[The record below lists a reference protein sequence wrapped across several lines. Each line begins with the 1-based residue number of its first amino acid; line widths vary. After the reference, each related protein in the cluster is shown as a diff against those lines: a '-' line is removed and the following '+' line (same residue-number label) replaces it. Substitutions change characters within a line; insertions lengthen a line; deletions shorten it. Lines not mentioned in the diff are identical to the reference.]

1 MGWSW
6 GEEVDE
12 EAEEVDDE
20 AEEVDDEAEEVD
32 DVVEEGDDGTRLGAW
47 GGWGAL
53 ALGRELRISK
63 TIKAEGNSSSLITVF
78 SRTNQYC

>member
-20 AEEVDDEAEEVD
+20 AEEVDD
-32 DVVEEGDDGTRLGAW
+32 VVEEGFPKR
-47 GGWGAL
+47 
-53 ALGRELRISK
+53 SK
-63 TIKAEGNSSSLITVF
+63 PRDILSSLITVF